1 MKARF
6 YLMILLVAFS
16 NISTWA
22 ATSIEEVSRHFAKN
36 EIDYDS
42 LHNYIY
48 DNNHAGEVYWWA
60 LHNSQAGDAMAN
72 YILGRC
78 YLSGIGT
85 SQNEQKAI
93 PLFEKAISD
102 GIDEGLVDLGK
113 IYLNGWGVDKDY
125 AKAIKYL
132 KQSSDKGNPR
142 GKVCLGITYFDK
154 QEYDKAIS
162 LYKAASEA
170 GYSGGYLGMGYM
182 HEMGYGVE
190 RDLTK
195 ALDYYLKASQKGDD
209 TAMCNIGLMYENGIG
224 VDMDH
229 KMASK
234 YYQASA
240 AKGNERGEYKVGNMY
255 RYGDFTEEVSYEK
268 AATWYRKSADKNY
281 TPAKV
286 ELAFMMF
293 EGLGMPE
300 NKPQAVAMLESVDKK
315 YIASLGASQI
325 AEYYFTSNP
334 VKAIEWA
341 KHAYDTADE
350 YFSTVE
356 SAKLL
361 GLIYL
366 KGGKEVYDYNLAVKY
381 LREGAELDQP
391 ERVSLMQALGDSSEE
406 PIEGISPGISPSVEI
421 YGGSFQE

>member
-6 YLMILLVAFS
+6 YIMILLVVFS

-22 ATSIEEVSRHFAKN
+22 ATSIEEVSRQFAKN
-36 EIDYDS
+36 EIDVDS
-42 LHNYIY
+42 LFNYMN
-48 DNNHAGEVYWWA
+48 DSSHAGEVYWWA
-60 LHNSQAGDAMAN
+60 LYNSQSGDAMVN

-78 YLSGIGT
+78 YLVGIGT
-85 SQNEQKAI
+85 SQNVQNAV

-113 IYLNGWGVDKDY
+113 MYLNGWGVDKDY
-125 AKAIKYL
+125 AKAVKYL

-142 GKVCLGITYFDK
+142 GQVYLGYTYFNK
-154 QEYDKAIS
+154 REYDKAIS
-162 LYKAASEA
+162 LYKAAAEA
-170 GYSGGYLGMGYM
+170 GYSGGYLEMGYM

-195 ALDYYLKASQKGDD
+195 ALDYYLKASQKGDA
-209 TAMCNIGLMYENGIG
+209 TAMCNIGLMYENGRG
-224 VDMDH
+224 VNMDH
-229 KMASK
+229 EIALK
-234 YYQASA
+234 YYHASA
-240 AKGNERGEYKVGNMY
+240 AKGNERGEYKVGYMY
-255 RYGDFTEEVSYEK
+255 QWGDLPEEVSYEK

-286 ELAFMMF
+286 ELAFLMF
-293 EGLGMPE
+293 HGLGMPE
-300 NKPQAVAMLESVDKK
+300 NKPQAIAMLESVDKK
-315 YIASLGASQI
+315 NIESLGASKL

-334 VKAIEWA
+334 VKALEWA

-350 YFSTVE
+350 YCSTAE
-356 SAKLL
+356 SVKLL

-381 LREGAELDQP
+381 LREGAEMDQP
-391 ERVSLMQALGDSSEE
+391 ECVSMMKALGESFEE
-406 PIEGISPGISPSVEI
+406 PVQTISSQIR
-421 YGGSFQE
+421 

>member
-1 MKARF
+1 MKTRF

-42 LHNYIY
+42 LSNYIY

-102 GIDEGLVDLGK
+102 GIDEGLVDLGR

-132 KQSSDKGNPR
+132 KQSSDKGSPR
-142 GKVCLGITYFDK
+142 GKFWLGYTYFDK

-170 GYSGGYLGMGYM
+170 GYSNGYLEMGYM
-182 HEMGYGVE
+182 YEMGYGVE

-195 ALDYYLKASQKGDD
+195 ALDYYLKASQKGSG
-209 TAMCNIGLMYENGIG
+209 TAMCNIGVMYEYGIG

-229 KMASK
+229 KIASK

-240 AKGNERGEYKVGNMY
+240 AKGNERGEFKVGNMY

-268 AATWYRKSADKNY
+268 AATWYRKSADQNF

-293 EGLGMPE
+293 DGLGMPE
-300 NKPQAVAMLESVDKK
+300 NKPQAVAMLESVDKIS
-315 YIASLGASQI
+315 IASYGAYQI

-334 VKAIEWA
+334 VKALEWA
-341 KHAYDTADE
+341 KHAHDVIDANTDIAEID
-350 YFSTVE
+350 
-356 SAKLL
+356 KLL

-381 LREGAELDQP
+381 LREGAELGQP
-391 ERVSLMQALGDSSEE
+391 ECASLMKGLGESFEE
-406 PIEGISPGISPSVEI
+406 PIEDQGDRPFELIEAYQQV
-421 YGGSFQE
+421 QN